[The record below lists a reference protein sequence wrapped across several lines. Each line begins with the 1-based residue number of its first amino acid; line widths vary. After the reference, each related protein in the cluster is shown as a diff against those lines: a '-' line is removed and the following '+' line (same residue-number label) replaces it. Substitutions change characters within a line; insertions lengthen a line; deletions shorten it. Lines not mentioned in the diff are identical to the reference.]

1 MKLPRGLY
9 AVSADFEGRTG
20 LASFTFRDIEYEVEI
35 GVNAFENM
43 DLLVAHPLEAAKE
56 PFLGYEGRPV
66 VLVSAG
72 VLPMDHGTTR
82 QERFRTT
89 FPCAAVILGENAGI
103 SPNEA
108 DLRTPVVRRPE
119 SVLQGTFYFGAIA
132 IGGETPGTLT
142 VDGIELQCKI
152 QDQRTGGENARLEVK
167 NTIISAPLVYHLIQV
182 WPGFQGSRK
191 TLLENCRADG
201 LEDRAGEGNLFRFD
215 SGDVQIENLYV
226 ANTEKFLGMN
236 TFARGGINGID
247 SLTLKNCLFE
257 NSRSTR
263 GLTVVLPEDSAAA
276 IHLED
281 CIFSHFTPEN
291 DPAVWVKLPET
302 ATMTVK
308 NCRFAGNHAVSAI
321 LIDGSLA
328 QVTLENTTQTGY
340 HGLCS
345 EKPARRT
352 TVDPEQRYPVEDPH
366 SPLENPDFSQLDQ
379 LYEGRQ
385 VFYGDFHC
393 HSNSG
398 GTSDGK
404 TPIEEYVQGML
415 EKQLDFAAIV
425 DHRQMRHFF
434 LPCWDEK
441 YLICGTEPG
450 ALFNDVDKPYYA
462 NKFDYTMIFPDK
474 TGLKRV
480 LEHFPAFH
488 FTGTPEEGSFT
499 LCGMPKGLFFE
510 IAEYVYAIGGL
521 LTHAHPRQL
530 IYSNEPLD
538 YYFGDHVAL
547 ETVHVAVDN
556 YATYQNRT
564 LWISLL
570 KLGKRVRTHGSS
582 DSHGPVS
589 NRGLTAVY
597 AQKHYSTDIFNVIRS
612 GDCTAGGVAIQMS
625 VDDTPMGSVAAYAPG
640 KTLFVRVEDFHP
652 AHRKEN
658 TVFCMKVYTDKGLAY
673 AREFDCKDMQT
684 LALPVENRLYY
695 RIEITNE
702 SDGALVA
709 LSNPIWLEERHES

>member
-20 LASFTFRDIEYEVEI
+20 LASFTFQDIEYEVEI

-43 DLLVAHPLEAAKE
+43 DLLVAHPLEAVKE
-56 PFLGYEGRPV
+56 PFLGYADRPV

-72 VLPMDHGTTR
+72 VLSMDHGTTR

-103 SPNEA
+103 SPNRA
-108 DLRTPVVRRPE
+108 DLRTPAVRRPE

-132 IGGETPGTLT
+132 IEGETPGTLT

-152 QDQRTGGENARLEVK
+152 QDLRTGGENARLEVK
-167 NTIISAPLVYHLIQV
+167 NTVITAPLVYTLIQANAFT
-182 WPGFQGSRK
+182 GKRGIHLQ
-191 TLLENCRADG
+191 NCRADAV
-201 LEDRAGEGNLFRFD
+201 EDRAGEGNLFRFD
-215 SGDVQIENLYV
+215 SGDVVIENLYV
-226 ANTEKFLGMN
+226 ANTKKFLGMN
-236 TFARGGINGID
+236 TFARSGINGVD
-247 SLTLKNCLFE
+247 SLTVRSCLFE
-257 NSRSTR
+257 NSRVMR
-263 GLTVVLPEDSAAA
+263 GLTVILPEDSTAA

-308 NCRFAGNHAVSAI
+308 NCRFAGNHAVPAI
-321 LIDGSLA
+321 LIDGSTE
-328 QVTLENTTQTGY
+328 QVRLENSRQSGY
-340 HGLCS
+340 SALCAQR
-345 EKPARRT
+345 PARREMA
-352 TVDPEQRYPVEDPH
+352 DPNRIYPVEDQHTPI
-366 SPLENPDFSQLDQ
+366 EGPDFSVLDR
-379 LYEGRQ
+379 LYADRQ

-404 TPIEEYVQGML
+404 TPIEEYVQGMR

-474 TGLKRV
+474 TGLKQV
-480 LEHFPAFH
+480 LERFPEFN
-488 FTGTPEEGSFT
+488 FTGTPEDGSFT
-499 LCGMPKGLFFE
+499 LCGMPKSLFFE

-547 ETVHVAVDN
+547 ETVHVAADN
-556 YATYQNRT
+556 YATQQNRT

-597 AQKHYSTDIFNVIRS
+597 AQKHYSSDIFNVIRS

-640 KTLFVRVEDFHP
+640 KNLYIRVTDFHP

-658 TVFCMKVYTDKGLAY
+658 TVFCLKVYTDKGLAY
-673 AREFDCKDMQT
+673 AREFDCGEIQE
-684 LALPVENRLYY
+684 LALPVKKRMYY
-695 RIEITNE
+695 RLEITNE

-709 LSNPIWLEERHES
+709 LSNPVWLEECHES